1 MKLFREAI
9 IILGLYLVG
18 ELISGLLNLP
28 IPGNILG
35 MVILLILLCTK
46 VIKLEQ
52 IETVS
57 NFLLDH
63 LAFFF
68 IPAGVGLMS
77 SAGIIKDTWLKLIIV
92 CVITTAIIIAVTG
105 TIVQFVSRKTNKI
118 EKEAVDEKGAENIE
132 YINK

>member
-9 IILGLYLVG
+9 IIFGIYLVG
-18 ELISGLLNLP
+18 EFISEALKLP
-28 IPGNILG
+28 LPGNILG
-35 MVILLILLCTK
+35 MLILLILLCTK

-77 SAGIIKDTWLKLIIV
+77 SAGIIKDTWFKLVIV
-92 CVITTAIIIAVTG
+92 CIITTVIIIASTG
-105 TIVQFVSRKTNKI
+105 IIVQLISRKKNKGSDLI
-118 EKEAVDEKGAENIE
+118 EHNNE
-132 YINK
+132 

>member
-9 IILGLYLVG
+9 VIFGIYLMG

-35 MVILLILLCTK
+35 MLILLLLLCTK

-57 NFLLDH
+57 TFLLYY

-68 IPAGVGLMS
+68 IPAGVGLMTS
-77 SAGIIKDTWLKLIIV
+77 VGVIKDTWLKLIIV
-92 CVITTAIIIAVTG
+92 CILTTSIVIASTG
-105 TIVQFVSRKTNKI
+105 LIVQFVSRKVSNNKGC
-118 EKEAVDEKGAENIE
+118 EVDEHN
-132 YINK
+132 N

>member
-9 IILGLYLVG
+9 IIFGIYLMG

-35 MVILLILLCTK
+35 MLILLLLLCTK

-57 NFLLDH
+57 TFLLISCSIFLYPCWCRTYDFCWSYKRY
-63 LAFFF
+63 L
-68 IPAGVGLMS
+68 
-77 SAGIIKDTWLKLIIV
+77 D
-92 CVITTAIIIAVTG
+92 
-105 TIVQFVSRKTNKI
+105 KTN
-118 EKEAVDEKGAENIE
+118 NSM
-132 YINK
+132 YINHFNSNS